1 MFFHIGYITVL
12 LPYTDTKLP
21 PSKVLHETLPRR
33 FGGSLLP
40 HPSSCLPG
48 SGPHRSQKWA
58 SSLGGCGSSHPSALY
73 DLLRHD
79 RGPKRRSLLTKPLFP
94 FLSRFMGLSQ
104 PGSFVFITG
113 LLCGYPMGARMDS
126 RFLEE
131 GRIEL
136 NEARTLLA
144 VSNHPSPMFILGY
157 ICVQAASLFSSSNAC
172 PPWIFLTA
180 LYLPILPVSFLA
192 KKCYHL
198 NQEASLCRQ
207 DNYKSEHTHVSFDTH
222 LMDCLE
228 TMEKIGLY
236 IMIFSIL
243 ALYLSA
249 LPDSLLPLTLRC
261 ALLGAVEITTGI
273 RAISGSVPGF
283 AGALLITAAGAFGG
297 ISGIFQTKSVLK
309 SAGLS
314 IRHYILWKF
323 FHSVLSCVAFALCF
337 FINQSLQIGI

>member
-1 MFFHIGYITVL
+1 
-12 LPYTDTKLP
+12 
-21 PSKVLHETLPRR
+21 
-33 FGGSLLP
+33 
-40 HPSSCLPG
+40 
-48 SGPHRSQKWA
+48 
-58 SSLGGCGSSHPSALY
+58 
-73 DLLRHD
+73 
-79 RGPKRRSLLTKPLFP
+79 
-94 FLSRFMGLSQ
+94 
-104 PGSFVFITG
+104 
-113 LLCGYPMGARMDS
+113 MDS

-131 GRIEL
+131 GRIKL

-144 VSNHPSPMFILGY
+144 ISNHPSPMFILGY
-157 ICVQAASLFSSSNAC
+157 ICVQAASLFSSANAC

-207 DNYKSEHTHVSFDTH
+207 DNYKSEHTRVSFDAH

-273 RAISGSVPGF
+273 QAISGSVSGF

-314 IRHYILWKF
+314 IRHYILWKLL
-323 FHSVLSCVAFALCF
+323 HSVLSCVTFALCF
-337 FINQSLQIGI
+337 FINQSLQFGI

>member
-79 RGPKRRSLLTKPLFP
+79 RGPKRRSPAHKAPFP

-192 KKCYHL
+192 K
-198 NQEASLCRQ
+198 N
-207 DNYKSEHTHVSFDTH
+207 V
-222 LMDCLE
+222 
-228 TMEKIGLY
+228 I
-236 IMIFSIL
+236 I
-243 ALYLSA
+243 
-249 LPDSLLPLTLRC
+249 
-261 ALLGAVEITTGI
+261 
-273 RAISGSVPGF
+273 
-283 AGALLITAAGAFGG
+283 
-297 ISGIFQTKSVLK
+297 
-309 SAGLS
+309 
-314 IRHYILWKF
+314 
-323 FHSVLSCVAFALCF
+323 
-337 FINQSLQIGI
+337 

>member
-1 MFFHIGYITVL
+1 MKH
-12 LPYTDTKLP
+12 
-21 PSKVLHETLPRR
+21 
-33 FGGSLLP
+33 
-40 HPSSCLPG
+40 
-48 SGPHRSQKWA
+48 
-58 SSLGGCGSSHPSALY
+58 SLGGLGAVFCLILLLIRPALALTGARNG
-73 DLLRHD
+73 LLLWANVVLPTLLPFMICS
-79 RGPKRRSLLTKPLFP
+79 GMIVALNSVPLLTKPFFP

-131 GRIEL
+131 GRIKL

-144 VSNHPSPMFILGY
+144 ISNHPSPMFILGY
-157 ICVQAASLFSSSNAC
+157 ICVQAASLFSSANAC

-192 KKCYHL
+192 KKYYHL
-198 NQEASLCRQ
+198 NQETSLYRP
-207 DNYKSEHTHVSFDTH
+207 DNYKSEYTHVSFDAH

-236 IMIFSIL
+236 IMIFSIF

-273 RAISGSVPGF
+273 QAISGSVSGF

-314 IRHYILWKF
+314 IRHYILWKLL
-323 FHSVLSCVAFALCF
+323 HSVLSCVTFALCF
-337 FINQSLQIGI
+337 FINQSLQFGI